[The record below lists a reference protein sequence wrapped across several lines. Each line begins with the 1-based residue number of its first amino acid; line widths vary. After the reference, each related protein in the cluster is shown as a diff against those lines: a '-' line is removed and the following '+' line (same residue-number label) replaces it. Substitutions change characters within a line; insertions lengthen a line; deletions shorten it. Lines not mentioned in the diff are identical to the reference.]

1 MLAIIQAR
9 FSSVRL
15 PGKMLMDLCGRP
27 MLGRVVDRV
36 SSARQIQRV
45 VVATSSEASDDAIA
59 AFCANEGVQCHRGSL
74 DDVMERFRQVV
85 RAESAEAFVR
95 ISGDSPLIDP
105 AVIDLAV
112 GYYRQADCDLA
123 TNVYVRTFPKGQSVE
138 VVRTA
143 ALDRLRERVSTPD
156 HREHVT
162 KAFYEDPRW
171 FRIVSFTSG
180 CDAGAVNLSVDTQED
195 FERAR
200 RLVSA
205 LPAAGWR
212 NLLTAQQADLAQA

>member
-9 FSSVRL
+9 LSSVRL

-27 MLGRVVDRV
+27 MLGRVLDRV
-36 SSARQIQRV
+36 SSARSIQRF
-45 VVATSSEASDDAIA
+45 VVATSNEVSDDPIA
-59 AFCANEGVQCHRGSL
+59 RFCENERVPCHRGPL
-74 DDVMERFRQVV
+74 DDVMERFQGAA

-105 AVIDLAV
+105 GVIDLAV
-112 GYYRQADCDLA
+112 GYYQQADCDLA
-123 TNVYVRTFPKGQSVE
+123 TNVFVRTFPKGQSVE
-138 VVRTA
+138 VVRAA
-143 ALDRLRERVSTPD
+143 ALEKLKQRAITAD

-180 CDAGAVNLSVDTQED
+180 YDAGAVNLSVDTRED

-200 RLVSA
+200 RLIAA

-212 NLLTAQQADLAQA
+212 ELLTFEQAELVRA